1 MSMRTRPFTS
11 NNRTSKP
18 YLAIASLILLLMGSC
33 REQQEPFQI
42 PEGYVG
48 MFGYGSLMSKNFI
61 ETGLLGG
68 TYEGPF
74 LPAHL
79 NGYKRSWTFAWPS
92 DIPAATADGH
102 YYKAAVVVRGDT
114 LYPRFL
120 HYLNIREA
128 AGSTLNG
135 VLYMVPEKD
144 LPIYDRWEPGYERFE
159 VTALITGYRVE
170 GGPVYAY
177 RALPGFEGE
186 PDGDVARNA
195 IERDYLDIIQQAF
208 DYWGAGF
215 EAEYR
220 QSTEPVD
227 ANIIGEI
234 VKIPWEN
241 PPLEQVEELM
251 RQFEYNN
258 HPTP

>member
-1 MSMRTRPFTS
+1 MKQFPTLCISIT
-11 NNRTSKP
+11 
-18 YLAIASLILLLMGSC
+18 LALLIGSC
-33 REQQEPFQI
+33 REKQEVFRI

-68 TYEGPF
+68 RYEGPF

-79 NGYKRSWTFAWPS
+79 RDYKRSWTFAWPS
-92 DIPAATADGH
+92 EIPSATADGQ
-102 YYKAAVVVRGDT
+102 YYKAAVVVEGDT

-135 VLYMVPEKD
+135 VLYMVPEGD
-144 LPIYDRWEPGYERFE
+144 LPVYDQWEPGYERFE
-159 VTALITGYRVE
+159 VTDRIADYAIE

-186 PDGDVARNA
+186 PDGDIARNA

-208 DYWGAGF
+208 DYWGADF

-227 ANIIGEI
+227 ANIIRDME
-234 VKIPWEN
+234 KIPWKN
-241 PPLEQVEELM
+241 PPLEKVEDLM
-251 RQFEYNN
+251 RQFEYND
-258 HPTP
+258 HTTQ